1 MEENQTGLTG
11 EKRADNDNRKAPVEE
26 ATPNAAA
33 RPAKPATLRQR
44 WNSVQIGK
52 ATILWICLGMI
63 AGTMLVGFTLGG
75 WQTGKAAAETA
86 TTTANDA
93 VVQRLASIC
102 VANFQQDPA
111 NVERLEELKAG
122 SSYAQRDYVVEQGW
136 ATMPGD
142 EQADSK
148 VAAACARWLTQLE

>member
-1 MEENQTGLTG
+1 MEQKQDGLTG
-11 EKRADNDNRKAPVEE
+11 EKRADNDNRKRSVSETASNTAP
-26 ATPNAAA
+26 P
-33 RPAKPATLRQR
+33 PAEPATYRQR

-52 ATILWICLGMI
+52 TAIVWLCLGMI
-63 AGTMLVGFTLGG
+63 AGTILIGFTLGG
-75 WQTGKAAAETA
+75 WQTSKAAEETA

-111 NVERLEELKAG
+111 NAESLEELKAG
-122 SSYAQRDYVVEQGW
+122 SSFAQRDYVVEQGW

-142 EQADSK
+142 EQADTR
-148 VAAACARWLTQLE
+148 VAAACAKWLAQLD